1 MKSFLIIGMGSF
13 GHHLCRALA
22 EQKCEVMV
30 VDRVS
35 ETLEDVLPLV
45 VSAKVGDCTNEE
57 VLRSFS
63 VESFDACFVCMG
75 DNNVLGSLEI
85 TSLLKE
91 LGAKKVFSK
100 ADDDVQAKFL
110 LRNGADEVIYPE
122 QEVAVSLAVSESS
135 DSIFDCIHLTADYSI
150 YELQPMDRWLGKSLK
165 ELNFRVKYHLTIIAA
180 LRDGVI
186 RPNLSPDYVFKA
198 DEHLL
203 VLGRIEDIRKVIR

>member
-165 ELNFRVKYHLTIIAA
+165 ELNFRVKYNLTVIAVM
-180 LRDGVI
+180 RDGII
-186 RPNLSPDYVFKA
+186 RPNLSPDYTFKA

-203 VLGRIEDIRKVIR
+203 VLGRIEDIRKVVR

>member
-63 VESFDACFVCMG
+63 VESFDACFVCLG
-75 DNNVLGSLEI
+75 DSNVLGSLQI

-180 LRDGVI
+180 MRDGVI

>member
-22 EQKCEVMV
+22 QQRCEVMI
-30 VDRVS
+30 VDRSS
-35 ETLEDVLPLV
+35 EALEDMLPHV

-63 VESFDACFVCMG
+63 VESFDACFVCLG
-75 DNNVLGSLEI
+75 SNVLSSLQI

-100 ADDDVQAKFL
+100 ADDDMQAKFL
-110 LRNGADEVIYPE
+110 LRNGADEIIYPE
-122 QEVAVSLAVSESS
+122 LEVATSLAVSESS
-135 DSIFDCIHLTADYSI
+135 DSIFDCIRLTADYSI
-150 YELQPMDRWLGKSLK
+150 YELQPLKRWLGKSLR
-165 ELNFRVKYHLTIIAA
+165 ELNFRVKYNLTVIAVKKGA
-180 LRDGVI
+180 VI
-186 RPNLSPDYVFKA
+186 RPNLHPDYVFKE

-203 VLGRIEDIRKVIR
+203 VLGRGEDIQKIIR

>member
-1 MKSFLIIGMGSF
+1 MKSFLIVGLGSF

-30 VDRVS
+30 ADQVS
-35 ETLEDVLPLV
+35 ETLEDLLPLV

-57 VLRSFS
+57 VLRSFDIP
-63 VESFDACFVCMG
+63 SFDACFVCLG
-75 DNNVLGSLEI
+75 DGNILGSLQI

-122 QEVAVSLAVSESS
+122 LEVAVSLAVSESS
-135 DSIFDCIHLTADYSI
+135 DSIFDCIRLTADYSI
-150 YELQPMDRWLGKSLK
+150 YELQPLPRWVGKSLK
-165 ELNFRVKYHLTIIAA
+165 ELNFRVKYNLTVIAA
-180 LRDGVI
+180 IRDGVI
-186 RPNLSPDYVFKA
+186 RPNLSPDYTFREE
-198 DEHLL
+198 EHLL
-203 VLGRIEDIRKVIR
+203 VLGRIEDIHRVIR